1 MPRITNKIREERGET
16 MAEFAI
22 VLPIL
27 SVLLFGILQFG
38 IAFNNYITLTD
49 AVRAGARK
57 AAVSRR
63 EGPATEGEKAL
74 RAAADNLN
82 QSELQVSISA
92 PVLEH
97 GKDVTVTAT
106 YPYEI
111 QLFGIGLV
119 NGRLSSTTTERIE

>member
-1 MPRITNKIREERGET
+1 

-27 SVLLFGILQFG
+27 SVLLFGIIQFG
-38 IAFNNYITLTD
+38 IAFNNYVTLTD
-49 AVRAGARK
+49 AVRAGARE

-63 EGPATEGEKAL
+63 EGPSTAGEAAL

-82 QSELQVSISA
+82 QGELAVSVSA

-97 GKDVTVTAT
+97 GRDVTVTAT

-111 QLFGIGLV
+111 KLFGIGLI
-119 NGRLSSTTTERIE
+119 NGRLESTTTERLE